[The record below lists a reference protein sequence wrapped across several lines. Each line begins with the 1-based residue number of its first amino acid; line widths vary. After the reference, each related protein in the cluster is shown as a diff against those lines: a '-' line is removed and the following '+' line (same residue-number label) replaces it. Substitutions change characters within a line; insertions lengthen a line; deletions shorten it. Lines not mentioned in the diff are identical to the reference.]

1 MMPMSLLVWKLTE
14 CSTKEGK
21 QGSDGKG
28 KEWWNNMWQFVVAVV
43 VEKAAVVTRD
53 SFAEVIVTG
62 VENVQRRRTSLL

>member
-1 MMPMSLLVWKLTE
+1 MEVDRVFNKGG
-14 CSTKEGK
+14 KGKDKGK

-53 SFAEVIVTG
+53 SFAELIVTG